1 MTVKYFK
8 YPFGVAG
15 DLAAIPNP
23 TQLSGV
29 VSYQSG
35 FPIDYQLV
43 DTDPSSLDIPRNQF
57 NQLMFDTTS
66 AIQQIQQNG
75 FPIHI
80 TAAMNDGAAY
90 AYDINSYVRA
100 TNGNVYYSLTNGN
113 VDVPPTANW
122 QLAGSEVLQ
131 YFNFAVDTGI
141 ADHYVIAPDPPVTT
155 YADGDFVL
163 LRPIHAN
170 TGACDI
176 DVNGLGVIPIKT
188 MTNQNPSAGMLIPT
202 GAYTLIYFGGI
213 FVLQNPTLGTAAYKN
228 TGAANGDIAPLNIVA
243 TSATNG
249 YEVRGPITYQ
259 WGTGTANHTFP
270 GAANTFNIPFSGPA
284 KYVNFVPV
292 WTVNQA
298 DFTTGHQGTP
308 AVTNITNTGF
318 DAIAQYNYTGPM
330 TWFAIGPT

>member
-35 FPIDYQLV
+35 FPIDYQLI

-90 AYDINSYVRA
+90 AYDKNSYVRA
-100 TNGNVYYSLTNGN
+100 TDNNVYYSLIDGN

-131 YFNFAVDTGI
+131 YFNFAADTGI
-141 ADHYVIAPDPPVTT
+141 ADHYEIAPNPPVMA
-155 YADGDFVL
+155 YADGDFIL

-176 DVNGLGVIPIKT
+176 DVNGLGVISIKT

-202 GAYTLIYFGGI
+202 GAYTLIYFGGV

-228 TGAANGDIAPLNIVA
+228 TGTANGNIGLINVVL

-249 YEVRGPITYQ
+249 YEVRGPLTYQ
-259 WGTGTANHTFP
+259 WGIYASGASPTTITFP
-270 GAANTFNIPFSGPA
+270 IAFSGAAYSVVANSIQNTGGTGVVVYNITA
-284 KYVNFVPV
+284 TNFV
-292 WTVNQA
+292 A
-298 DFTTGHQGTP
+298 
-308 AVTNITNTGF
+308 
-318 DAIAQYNYTGPM
+318 YTRGWNGGALANEPFN
-330 TWFAIGPT
+330 WIAIGPT